1 MASSRALARTLFRTI
16 LRSGRRLR
24 CGGGSLRLIEPVDVN
39 MHGFGRFQKRV
50 AQTTM
55 LLSATPTWFAE
66 APGIRDQIMS
76 AVVERPI
83 VGSGGPIEE
92 VLTES
97 RMVDLVK
104 QAFRKGGPNGLQDG
118 FAFARALA
126 EQKKLHLNTSVH
138 VTLSDAGNKPLVRVE
153 GTSVRDK
160 RGESGSSMRNFCYRM
175 SVENLCDRPFILS
188 GRQWDIFGELGI
200 VASVIKGSPGVVG
213 LTPLIKPGAR
223 FVYASGTPI
232 PSLRGFIKGSFQMVM
247 ADTSLGEEPE
257 TFDAVVAPVPLGAED
272 REA

>member
-1 MASSRALARTLFRTI
+1 
-16 LRSGRRLR
+16 
-24 CGGGSLRLIEPVDVN
+24 
-39 MHGFGRFQKRV
+39 
-50 AQTTM
+50 M
-55 LLSATPTWFAE
+55 LLSATPAWFAE
-66 APGIRDQIMS
+66 APDVRDQIKS

-83 VGSGGPIEE
+83 GGSGGPIEE

-97 RMVDLVK
+97 RIVDLVK

-118 FAFARALA
+118 FAFARVLA
-126 EQKKLHLNTSVH
+126 EQEKLHCNTSVH
-138 VTLSDAGNKPLVRVE
+138 VTMSDAEGEPLVRVE

-160 RGESGSSMRNFCYRM
+160 RGELGSPMRNFCYRM

-188 GRQWDIFGELGI
+188 GRQWDIFSEHSI

-232 PSLRGFIKGSFQMVM
+232 PSLWGFIKGSFQMVM
-247 ADTSLGEEPE
+247 ADTPEDQDAE
-257 TFDAVVAPVPLGAED
+257 TFDAIVAPVPLGAEE
-272 REA
+272 RES